1 MHVSFAQRWSLTVIL
16 GQLVYARKD
25 RIDRHKFEASAAP
38 ALFAG
43 WRFDSGPKSFKGV
56 CYVLD
61 YEAVKQQS
69 SGYHI
74 ALAVPLEEIFVPDG
88 SPILPLKSA
97 ADRALTL
104 FSEPSPE
111 DIQPI
116 EVPFSELPRDARAG
130 ERHEYITLD
139 RLIKYGASPSCRACE
154 NLTGRHTPA
163 CRARF
168 DGLIKADR
176 IDASKSNTRAKS
188 IAPSTPAPELPV
200 PETPGG
206 ASN

>member
-1 MHVSFAQRWSLTVIL
+1 MFNAFHPKKDEDGVSHNRFELATGSAFLGQQLIL

-25 RIDRHKFEASAAP
+25 RLDRHKLEASATP

-43 WRFDSGPKSFKGV
+43 WRFDLGPKSFKGV

-61 YEAVKQQS
+61 YDAVKQQS
-69 SGYHI
+69 SGYQI
-74 ALAVPLEEIFVPDG
+74 ALAVPLEEIYVPDG
-88 SPILPLKSA
+88 PPILPLKSA

-139 RLIKYGASPSCRACE
+139 RIIK
-154 NLTGRHTPA
+154 
-163 CRARF
+163 
-168 DGLIKADR
+168 
-176 IDASKSNTRAKS
+176 
-188 IAPSTPAPELPV
+188 
-200 PETPGG
+200 
-206 ASN
+206 